1 MTNKWSRQDRLGNI
15 LFLVILGFGRL
26 GMVLNRVLPD
36 TADSEV
42 DNRPLAQAGGIRSE
56 GLWTGET
63 GQEAENWY
71 ADQFP
76 LRNGFLHLNYCF
88 QRLEGV
94 SRFDDVYIGK
104 DMLLQ
109 EAPVYDAAV
118 SDAILQSIRDFQ
130 AKTQILVNLQIVPT
144 SIQVNADR
152 LPMNAVSP
160 DENAALAD
168 IQSKSQDLGF
178 IDSRQTLADH
188 SNEDLYYKTDHHWK
202 SLGAWY
208 AFTDLAAAKGWSA
221 DQASFDVLKAADGFQ
236 GTLSAKTGDPFLS
249 DTVDLWV
256 PKGGPQYVMTRDGKK
271 TRTMYDESA
280 LDRKDKYQVFT
291 GANTG
296 EFTLEMDNDSPVR
309 LLLFK
314 DSYANSYLQF
324 LIPQC
329 RTITVIDPRYYD
341 GNIDR
346 LVENGIFTDVLF
358 LYNYSSWVQD
368 TSLKGV
374 LDAKTGE

>member
-1 MTNKWSRQDRLGNI
+1 M
-15 LFLVILGFGRL
+15 LF
-26 GMVLNRVLPD
+26 
-36 TADSEV
+36 
-42 DNRPLAQAGGIRSE
+42 RS
-56 GLWTGET
+56 
-63 GQEAENWY
+63 
-71 ADQFP
+71 
-76 LRNGFLHLNYCF
+76 
-88 QRLEGV
+88 
-94 SRFDDVYIGK
+94 
-104 DMLLQ
+104 